1 MKAVGLTRNL
11 PVENPE
17 CLLDLDIPKPEPGPR
32 DLLVRIEAISVNP
45 IDTKIRF
52 GRAPKEGMP
61 TILGY
66 DAAGVVEAVG
76 QEVKRFRV
84 GDAVYYAGT
93 LNRPGS
99 NAQFQAIDERIV
111 GHKPKSLVWA
121 EAASIPLTVL
131 TAWEG
136 LFFQMGIDLEGK
148 NARQSLLLIGAG
160 GGVGSAVIQL
170 AKIAGLRVIAT
181 ASSPESEE
189 WCRSLGAEF
198 TVNYL
203 HPLPKQLEEIGCTN
217 IDFIFNAANTTI
229 YWETMAKVIA
239 PLGSICCLV
248 DAKEPV
254 DLNLLKSKSVRFAWE
269 FMFMRASLESPKIDE
284 QGAILDR
291 VAKFLDAGKIRTVV
305 QETLSPICARTLREA
320 HTRIESGKTKG
331 KIVLTGW
338 NDSESPIN

>member
-1 MKAVGLTRNL
+1 MKAIGLIHNS

-17 CLLDLDIPKPEPGPR
+17 CLLDLDIPSPAPGPR
-32 DLLVRIEAISVNP
+32 DLLVRVEAISVNP
-45 IDTKIRF
+45 IDTKIRLA
-52 GRAPKEGMP
+52 RPPKKGVP

-66 DAAGVVEAVG
+66 DAAGTVESIG
-76 QEVKRFRV
+76 EEVKRFQV

-99 NAQFQAIDERIV
+99 NAQYQVVDERIV

-136 LFFQMGIDLEGK
+136 LFFQLGIDLEGK
-148 NARQSLLLIGAG
+148 NIRQSLLLIGAS
-160 GGVGSAVIQL
+160 GGVGSMVIQL
-170 AKIAGLRVIAT
+170 AKIAGLRLIAT
-181 ASSPESEE
+181 TSSPESEE
-189 WCRSLGAEF
+189 WCRNLGAEF

-203 HPLPKQLEEIGCTN
+203 HPLPKQLEEIGCRN
-217 IDFIFNAANTTI
+217 VDFIFNAAHTTI

-254 DLNLLKSKSVRFAWE
+254 DLNLLKSKAVRFAWE
-269 FMFMRASLESPKIDE
+269 FMFTRASLESPKIDE

-291 VAKFLDAGKIRTVV
+291 VAKLLDAGKIRPVV

-320 HTRIESGKTKG
+320 HARIESGKTKG

-338 NDSESPIN
+338 N